1 LAIFILLYFCAFSP
15 ARAANL
21 PVYGDSTSWENWSW
35 NTTVN
40 FANINP
46 VQAGTNSIAVTYT
59 AGWAGLSLRTNPPQ
73 TTSGYTG
80 IRFWAHGGA
89 DGASFQLYVQQ
100 SDGGASGTTVSFSPP
115 ANTWQ
120 SYTLTWAQLGDPA
133 SIARI
138 NFQENSGSAQNVFY
152 LDEIELLEAAGNG
165 NALADLPNTTADGQ
179 TAPNSGSAGIAIDL
193 TGRVYLAR
201 HPISRIHSWASTAQL
216 LAGDAPDL
224 VFGTADDNPDDG
236 CSATPTA
243 NTLCGVESLVVDRW
257 GNLYAADTYFHRVLV
272 FLNPTTDPTPTTA
285 DIVLGQPNFSS
296 GTPNSN
302 FPTGNSI
309 REGLHYPRGLAL
321 DNAERLY
328 VVDEFNQR
336 VLWYELPLTAPYGDT
351 LPDGVLGQANLNTL
365 GSGTADAGAG
375 VNGLDR
381 FRLPLGVAVD
391 WQGRVYVGDY
401 PNNRAL
407 RFALPTS
414 NSPSATA
421 SYSVTSAHDLAT
433 DAFGNL
439 FVGNNSGGQVL
450 AFLDDGNQTADRT
463 YTASYPMGMTF
474 DLNGNLWVAEE
485 QFLNPSANWRVRLFQ
500 APTPSHSLTVQVN
513 NPTPESVSPHLF
525 GSNLVP
531 WNWWILDGNPT
542 LKQTL
547 FTALAHA
554 PLDTLRMPGGSWGN
568 TYGWLA
574 CELQLTP
581 SAGTAAGGPT
591 PANLTTYLPAHAQ
604 ACRAWD
610 SGNNRYF
617 SILGWA
623 AKPSNYIELL
633 TTADKTGMWVV
644 NPNGTPQEAAALVAF
659 FNGDV
664 SDAQVIGVDSNGD
677 DWGTVGRWASLRT
690 LRGYSAPLG
699 IRYWAVG
706 NEVYANE
713 GCPAP
718 WNYGWEPLWTCEG
731 EQFVNG
737 VGGHAGFSDFRT
749 AMQAVD
755 ATVQVGL
762 VGDVPGTAWQ
772 GNDSGGWGR
781 EVLTTAGANQD
792 FYDVHHY
799 ALGSGPATLAQ
810 SNLAVPHSLYPSLK
824 SQLQADFAAT
834 GVTPSTLALTEHNY
848 VLQFGDPN
856 QAMIKAINA
865 LFQADALGQLATH
878 GFDIANQF
886 LLYDA
891 DDSGNGYT
899 NFSMMRLVD
908 SNRGNGGSQAS
919 EFVFRYSPQY
929 FAYALW
935 GQVQGDLLTSTQS
948 LNAAT
953 QLSAYAVRDAGRVW
967 LVVVNKQSQTYR
979 VQIDLQGFAPTT
991 ATLQDLRAVALADES
1006 VQYNGD
1012 RLLQGYQPLP
1022 AAPILPS
1029 TAQNGAYAFPPNSVT
1044 LLQFSA
1050 DYAVYLPIV
1059 VR

>member
-1 LAIFILLYFCAFSP
+1 MTNQLTHRLTIFLLLCLLAVAP

-21 PVYGDSTSWENWSW
+21 SVYGDSTSWGNWSW
-35 NTTVN
+35 NTTAN
-40 FANINP
+40 FANTNP
-46 VQAGTNSIAVTYT
+46 TQAGTNSIAVTYT
-59 AGWAGLSLRTNPPQ
+59 AGWAGLSLRTSPAQ

-89 DGASFQLYVQQ
+89 DGANFQLYIQQ
-100 SDGGASGTTVSFSPP
+100 SDSGAASTTINLNPP

-120 SYTLTWAQLGDPA
+120 SYTITWAQLGNPTH
-133 SIARI
+133 IARI
-138 NFQENSGSAQNVFY
+138 NFQENTGSAQNVFY
-152 LDEIELLEAAGNG
+152 LDEIEFLEVASNG
-165 NALADLPNTTADGQ
+165 NALTDLPDNTSDGQ
-179 TAPNSGSAGIAIDL
+179 TAPNSGNAGIAISL

-201 HPISRIHSWASTAQL
+201 HPISRIHSWASTAQM

-224 VFGTADDNPDDG
+224 VFGTTDDNPDEDG
-236 CSATPTA
+236 CAYAPA
-243 NTLCGVESLVVDRW
+243 AHTLCGVESLAVDRW

-272 FLNPTTDPTPTTA
+272 FLDPASDPTPTTA

-296 GTPNSN
+296 GTPDND
-302 FPTGNSI
+302 FPAGNSI
-309 REGLHYPRGLAL
+309 REGFYYPRGLAL

-336 VLWYELPLTAPYGDT
+336 VLWYELPLVAPYGDT
-351 LPDGVLGQANLNTL
+351 LPDGVLGQADLNTL

-375 VNGLDR
+375 VTGLNR

-391 WQGRVYVGDY
+391 WQRRVYVSDY
-401 PNNRAL
+401 PNNRVL
-407 RFALPTS
+407 RFAFPTS
-414 NSPSATA
+414 NSPTANA
-421 SYSVTSAHDLAT
+421 SYSVSSAHDLAA
-433 DAFGNL
+433 DSFGNL
-439 FVGNNSGGQVL
+439 FVGSNGGGQVQ
-450 AFLDDGNQTADRT
+450 AFLDDGNQTPDRT
-463 YTASYPMGMTF
+463 YTASYPMGITF
-474 DLNGNLWVAEE
+474 DLSGNLWVAEE
-485 QFLNPSANWRVRLFQ
+485 QYLNPSTNWQVRLFY
-500 APTPSHSLTVQVN
+500 APAPSHSLTVQTTA
-513 NPTPESVSPHLF
+513 PALETVSHHLF
-525 GSNLVP
+525 GTNLVP
-531 WNWWILDGNPT
+531 WNWWILAGNPT
-542 LKQTL
+542 LKQSL
-547 FTALAHA
+547 FTAIAQA

-591 PANLTTYLPAHAQ
+591 PSNLTSYLPAHAQ

-610 SGNNRYF
+610 SGNNSYF

-623 AKPSNYIELL
+623 AKPSNYLELL
-633 TTADKTGMWVV
+633 TTTNKSGMWVV

-664 SDAQVIGVDSNGD
+664 SDARVIGVDSNGD
-677 DWGTVGRWASLRT
+677 DWGSVGRWASLRA
-690 LRGYSAPLG
+690 LRGYSSPLG

-718 WNYGWEPLWTCEG
+718 WSYGWEPLWTCEG

-737 VGGHAGFSDFRT
+737 ITGHAGFSAFRA
-749 AMQAVD
+749 AMQTVD

-799 ALGSGPATLAQ
+799 ALGSGPATLSQ
-810 SNLAVPHSLYPSLK
+810 SNLAVPHSLYSSLK
-824 SQLQADFAAT
+824 SQLQADFTAT

-856 QAMIKAINA
+856 QAMTKAINA
-865 LFQADALGQLATH
+865 LFQADVLGQLATH

-886 LLYDA
+886 MLYDT
-891 DDSGNGYT
+891 DDSSNGYT
-899 NFSMMRLVD
+899 NFAMMRLMD
-908 SNRGNGGSQAS
+908 SNRGNGGSQAG
-919 EFVFRYSPQY
+919 EYTFRYSPQY

-935 GQVQGDLLTSTQS
+935 GQAQGDLLASTQS
-948 LNAAT
+948 LNAPT
-953 QLSAYAVRDAGRVW
+953 QLSAYAVRDAGQVW
-967 LVVVNKQSQTYR
+967 LVVINKQSQTYR
-979 VQIDLQGFAPTT
+979 LQIDLQGFSPTE
-991 ATLQDLRAVALADES
+991 AT
-1006 VQYNGD
+1006 
-1012 RLLQGYQPLP
+1012 
-1022 AAPILPS
+1022 
-1029 TAQNGAYAFPPNSVT
+1029 
-1044 LLQFSA
+1044 
-1050 DYAVYLPIV
+1050 
-1059 VR
+1059 